1 MTRLFSEIHIC
12 NTDHMRHSTD
22 STAPSQRLARTTA
35 IGIAVAA
42 LIGALLPTAAAA
54 ETPAPTATASPEPTA
69 SADPAASPEPTVAP
83 DPAVSSGPEPTA
95 EPEPTAAP
103 TPSEQPADEEL
114 TPEQMDRLARDTTVD
129 AAVVEE
135 GADEVFRTMSLVG
148 FNPGNIIGDAVFFN
162 SGTMSAAQIQAFFDG
177 KVRSCQSGYT
187 CLKDYRQAT
196 PTRTADRFCPSTY
209 TGARNESAAT
219 IVYKVARACG
229 INPQA
234 LIVMLQK
241 EQGLVTHT
249 WPSEFR
255 YTIAMG
261 MACPDTAACD
271 ERYFGFF
278 NQVYGAAR
286 QLKVYGMDSF
296 FNWYPVGATSNVRW
310 HPNASCGSAPVY
322 IANKATAALYYYTPY
337 QPNRAAL
344 NAGYGEGDGCSSYGN
359 RNFYNYFTDW
369 FGPTNATPSMI
380 KDGDHVYLVTRSGKY
395 HITRETLA
403 EYQRV
408 FGTPTPVSSAYAAR
422 FPTHGQATHYIRN
435 AQTGEVALLQDGQR
449 HRFPTCGD
457 VQTWGSRCGT
467 ETTLSP
473 VEFNRV
479 PVGAEITRF
488 ARTSSTPFVQMISG
502 TTLYPLYSPASV
514 AAFND
519 GKTPYAAMMPDA
531 AATRFE
537 QSFVRW
543 APGRYIEPSGE
554 TRTYLPQWDGRLIYL
569 PTWLYSYELGLGKVR
584 DDGVAT
590 GTLSGYRKGETLNQF
605 VRCGSTIYLPSRGT
619 LYPVTASAVSGFGVT
634 NLDAQLCARLKTSA
648 ASAMGQVFVQGV
660 GKDDVYVAED
670 GRWRHIVSRAAME
683 AFNGGV
689 FPQTH
694 RLAAD
699 LVDWLPKGPPISDTI
714 PPTGSVLQVR
724 GNDPVYM
731 ADGKRGW
738 HIPSWDV
745 GSELGLR
752 AKLKVLPNH
761 TVLSRLRIE
770 SRPIAPVI
778 SCSDGYFVASQG
790 KLHKI
795 SLAGLGGLPGR
806 GMPLATCRSFDRSGV
821 AVNGR
826 LFVKVGATTYV
837 AENGTMRPLRS
848 GETTT
853 ALNGGRTATV
863 LIWNAGTLSFV
874 RGGSR

>member
-1 MTRLFSEIHIC
+1 VESDRSEDQPTDIAPHPEAPEEATLSQEEMDRIARDMT
-12 NTDHMRHSTD
+12 
-22 STAPSQRLARTTA
+22 
-35 IGIAVAA
+35 
-42 LIGALLPTAAAA
+42 
-54 ETPAPTATASPEPTA
+54 
-69 SADPAASPEPTVAP
+69 P
-83 DPAVSSGPEPTA
+83 DP
-95 EPEPTAAP
+95 
-103 TPSEQPADEEL
+103 
-114 TPEQMDRLARDTTVD
+114 
-129 AAVVEE
+129 AVVEE
-135 GADEVFRTMSLVG
+135 GADKVLRPLTLSGFRA
-148 FNPGNIIGDAVFFN
+148 GNIIEDAVFFQ
-162 SGTMSAAQIQAFFDG
+162 SGAMSEAQIASFLSE
-177 KVRSCQSGYT
+177 KVKACQPGYV
-187 CLKDYRQAT
+187 CLPGFRQN
-196 PTRTADRFCPSTY
+196 TADRASDRYCNGYS
-209 TGARNESAAT
+209 GANGESAAR
-219 IVYKVARACG
+219 IIYKSARSCG
-229 INPQA
+229 INPQV

-249 WPSEFR
+249 WPSDWR

-261 MACPDTAACD
+261 MACPDTAPCD
-271 ERYFGFF
+271 TAYYGFQ

-286 QLKVYGMDSF
+286 QLKLYGMVSGFRHNAGQTVDLL
-296 FNWYPVGATSNVRW
+296 Y
-310 HPNASCGSAPVY
+310 HPNASCGSSRVL
-322 IANKATAALYYYTPY
+322 IENKATAALYNYTPY

-344 NAGYGEGDGCSSYGN
+344 NAGYGASSDPCSSYGN

-422 FPTHGQATHYIRN
+422 FPTHGEATHYIRN

-648 ASAMGQVFVQGV
+648 ASAMGQVFVQAV

-699 LVDWLPKGPPISDTI
+699 LVDWLPKGPLISDTI

-724 GNDPVYM
+724 GNDPAYM

-770 SRPIAPVI
+770 SRPIAPVV

-853 ALNGGRTATV
+853 ALNGGRAATV
-863 LIWNAGTLSFV
+863 LTWNAGTLSFV
-874 RGGSR
+874 QGGSR